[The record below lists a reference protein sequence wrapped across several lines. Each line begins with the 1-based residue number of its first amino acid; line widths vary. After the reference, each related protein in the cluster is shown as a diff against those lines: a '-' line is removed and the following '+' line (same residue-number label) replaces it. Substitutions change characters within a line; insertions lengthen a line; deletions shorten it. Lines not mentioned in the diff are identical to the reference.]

1 MLDRWIWIVAAL
13 AWAAVIFA
21 LSSLPATDIRLDLP
35 NVPGL
40 DKVAHVVLFGILAAL
55 LAQALRG
62 AGEVR
67 SIVLAVVLAS
77 AYGVTDEWHQSS
89 VPGRDADVYDW
100 GADTIGA
107 VLFGLG
113 VWFLR
118 R

>member
-1 MLDRWIWIVAAL
+1 MVDRWVWIVAAL
-13 AWAAVIFA
+13 AWAAFIFA
-21 LSSLPATDIRLDLP
+21 LSSLPANDLVLDLP

-40 DKVAHVVLFGILAAL
+40 DKMAHAVLFGVLAAL

-89 VPGRDADVYDW
+89 VPGRDADVFDW
-100 GADTIGA
+100 GADTFGA
-107 VLFGLG
+107 ILSGLG